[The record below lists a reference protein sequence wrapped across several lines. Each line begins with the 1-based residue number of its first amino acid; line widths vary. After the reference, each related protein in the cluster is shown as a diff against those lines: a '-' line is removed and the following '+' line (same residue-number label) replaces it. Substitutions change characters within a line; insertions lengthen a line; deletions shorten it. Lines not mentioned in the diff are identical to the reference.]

1 MQMVISNVYTM
12 LHTNLMNKRYLNIIG
27 GLNLACL
34 YFCLPLDERFQ
45 CMSRFRSFANLQISN
60 FAINIKFILDH

>member
-27 GLNLACL
+27 GLNNIRIC
-34 YFCLPLDERFQ
+34 
-45 CMSRFRSFANLQISN
+45 NLKAT
-60 FAINIKFILDH
+60 AIFFG